1 MTNYNKEEAE
11 ILRRESERTSKYP
24 IDYRMYDTSLE
35 GYVVIPVKP
44 KENEEAILTELG
56 YVKVSQKE
64 IEATKGL
71 QRYRDKLLYKIP
83 WKTLKEIH
91 S

>member
-24 IDYRMYDTSLE
+24 IDYSMYDTSLE
-35 GYVVIPVKP
+35 GYVVIPVKH
-44 KENEEAILTELG
+44 EEAILTELG

>member
-11 ILRRESERTSKYP
+11 MLRRESGRTSKYP
-24 IDYRMYDTSLE
+24 IDYSMYDTSLE
-35 GYVVIPVKP
+35 GYVVIPVKH
-44 KENEEAILTELG
+44 EEAILTELG